1 MEDCFRGY
9 LLTGNKSF
17 LAIYDQDSVSIPR
30 YYSDLQAATS
40 DTSIQTSL
48 LYQIRNLYNDWKNNF
63 AEKAIVLK
71 KQSLLSK
78 KNTFE
83 YNKLFSAN
91 ADQNVGKPITDLI
104 RSKFREF
111 NSYEYRVRE
120 IRRTNLNTSVSHTGD
135 LSLVLIGAA
144 FLLGLIGAIYVT
156 RQITTRIFK
165 MVTAAEKISEGDLK
179 VEVHDDQKDELTS
192 LSQSLT
198 KMAHK
203 LDENFTDLEQK
214 NNDLKQFAYVV
225 SHDLK
230 APLRGMETVLS
241 WIDDDFKGG
250 LDPRLQEYHQM
261 IRGRIKRMENL
272 ISGIL
277 EISRVGR
284 IQKPV
289 EKVNV
294 NELLMEIIDNCSPP
308 PGMKIDV
315 QPDIPV
321 LITERILLQ
330 QVLTNL
336 ISNAIK
342 YHHTKEGHIS
352 ISYQNGEQ
360 HQFTVKDDG
369 PGIDPAYHKKIFEMF
384 QTLQERDA
392 FESTGV
398 GLALVKKIVEDKGG
412 VVKVV
417 SEPGKG
423 AAFTFTWPK
432 FGDLKG

>member
-1 MEDCFRGY
+1 MENCFRGY
-9 LLTGNKSF
+9 LLTGNESF
-17 LAIYDQDSVSIPR
+17 IALYKQDSASIPQ
-30 YYSDLQAATS
+30 YYDSLQAATA

-48 LYQIRNLYNDWKNNF
+48 LYEIRELYNNWKNNF
-63 AEKAIVLK
+63 ADRGIFLK
-71 KQSLLSK
+71 KQSLESK
-78 KNTFE
+78 QSTFE
-83 YNKLFSAN
+83 YNKIFNAN
-91 ADQNVGKPITDLI
+91 ADENVGKPITDLI

-111 NSYEYRVRE
+111 NKYEYNVRE
-120 IRRTNLNTSVSHTGD
+120 LRRARLNASIMRTGNLSI
-135 LSLVLIGAA
+135 VLIVAA
-144 FLLGLIGAIYVT
+144 FLLGLMGAIYVT
-156 RQITTRIFK
+156 RQISGRIFK

-179 VEVHDDQKDELTS
+179 VEVHDDSKDELTS

-230 APLRGMETVLS
+230 APLRGIETVLT
-241 WIDDDFKGG
+241 WIDDDFDGN
-250 LDPRLQEYHQM
+250 LDPRLLEYHQM

-284 IQKPV
+284 VQKPV
-289 EKVNV
+289 ERVDV
-294 NELLMEIIDNCSPP
+294 NELLAEVIDNCAPP
-308 PGMKIDV
+308 AGLKVDV
-315 QPDIPV
+315 QPGIPV

-330 QVLTNL
+330 QVFTNL

-342 YHHTKEGHIS
+342 YHHTKEGYITVT
-352 ISYQNGEQ
+352 YRNGEQ
-360 HQFTVKDDG
+360 HEFTVKDDG

-412 VVKVV
+412 VVKVD
-417 SEPGKG
+417 SEPGHG